1 MGRSSFFEINV
12 NLLPDPRILSEVGR
26 ASRGARE
33 SWKSSLTWG
42 RHRPV
47 AVVVVVVAVAVVVA
61 ANHSILKVTTMCDD
75 VNPKN
80 KVVIKLS

>member
-1 MGRSSFFEINV
+1 M
-12 NLLPDPRILSEVGR
+12 NLLPDLRILSEVGR

-42 RHRPV
+42 RHRPVAVVV